1 LPLSGFKFLLVFF
14 DDLGKLGTSSRII
27 YGKAADPDS
36 FVPKKYCALLLMVQK
51 SQTTTWNV

>member
-1 LPLSGFKFLLVFF
+1 MTWESWEPLAG
-14 DDLGKLGTSSRII
+14 I